1 MHPGNVGARLQRLR
15 RGVGLSVRTLAA
27 QSGLSPSLISQVER
41 GQVTPS
47 LESLA
52 RLTRSLGV
60 SLGTFFAALESRPP
74 RVVRARTRPSLLS
87 PWARVT
93 AEALAPLPGAGTLE
107 PLMLTLA
114 PGGRSEHAPV
124 ARVPAQFALLV
135 EGEAVLT
142 LGDAVY
148 VLCLGDAITFSPTQ
162 GYQWAQRGAGPAR
175 VLLVTRRVVG

>member
-87 PWARVT
+87 PWRASR
-93 AEALAPLPGAGTLE
+93 LRLLP
-107 PLMLTLA
+107 P
-114 PGGRSEHAPV
+114 
-124 ARVPAQFALLV
+124 
-135 EGEAVLT
+135 
-142 LGDAVY
+142 
-148 VLCLGDAITFSPTQ
+148 CLGQARSSPSC
-162 GYQWAQRGAGPAR
+162 
-175 VLLVTRRVVG
+175 

>member
-1 MHPGNVGARLQRLR
+1 
-15 RGVGLSVRTLAA
+15 
-27 QSGLSPSLISQVER
+27 
-41 GQVTPS
+41 
-47 LESLA
+47 
-52 RLTRSLGV
+52 
-60 SLGTFFAALESRPP
+60 
-74 RVVRARTRPSLLS
+74 
-87 PWARVT
+87 
-93 AEALAPLPGAGTLE
+93 
-107 PLMLTLA
+107 MLTLA
-114 PGGRSEHAPV
+114 PGGRSEQAPV